1 MHLLFCRHG
10 ESDANVARV
19 ISNRDLPHHLTAAGR
34 RQAAALAE
42 WLRAWAPQGV
52 YTSPVPR
59 AVETAEIVSQALGLP
74 LEISAALREYDCGVL
89 EGRGDEAAWALHRA
103 LPDEWLA
110 GKDDRRI
117 PGGESLNDMRAR
129 FVPFVQG
136 LVARHRGTADGLVLI
151 GHGGLYRWMLPEVV
165 CGVDAATFQAHGL
178 GYAGCWV
185 AAPRADGLACVAWR
199 EEG

>member
-165 CGVDAATFQAHGL
+165 RGVDAATFQAHGL

-185 AAPRADGLACVAWR
+185 AEPRDHSLACVAWR
-199 EEG
+199 E

>member
-165 CGVDAATFQAHGL
+165 RGVDAAAFQAHGL

-185 AAPRADGLACVAWR
+185 AELRDHGLACVAWR